1 MKQLVMTSLLA
12 VATTPALAHP
22 GEHDHLTGLESAG
35 EHLLGSPFHQLMFVA
50 AIGGLVLIFS
60 LVRQA
65 RKAKKQQAA
74 GRAS

>member
-12 VATTPALAHP
+12 VASTPALAHT

-50 AIGGLVLIFS
+50 AIGALVLIFT
-60 LVRQA
+60 LVRQS
-65 RKAKKQQAA
+65 RKARKQQAA
-74 GRAS
+74 KSGS